1 MKRAIQKGFTLI
13 ELMIVV
19 AIIGILAAIALPAY
33 QDYTVRTRVS
43 EGFQLAQ
50 PARAGLA
57 VDGIAA
63 QADYQRYTGAWN
75 TQAGGSGAN
84 SKFVE
89 SVLFSIAATPMT
101 VNATTGLSNGTGAAT
116 ENIKIR
122 YLPNAVGGMAPTEY
136 EIQLFPRIRVGAATA
151 LAVAPA
157 TAWTD
162 GTSGTIDWA
171 CVSFTNS
178 TALGR
183 FGTIAPA
190 VVGATGVQAK
200 YAPAE
205 CR

>member
-1 MKRAIQKGFTLI
+1 MKRTIQKGFTLI

-63 QADYQRYTGAWN
+63 KADYIRFTDSWN
-75 TQAGGSGAN
+75 KQAGSTGAN
-84 SKFVE
+84 SKFVKSIVFAAADGTVIGAGAGAGAAGE
-89 SVLFSIAATPMT
+89 NITITYNDTTVGGIAA
-101 VNATTGLSNGTGAAT
+101 A
-116 ENIKIR
+116 EN
-122 YLPNAVGGMAPTEY
+122 LL
-136 EIQLFPRIRVGAATA
+136 QLHPRIRTGSASTDILTMAD
-151 LAVAPA
+151 
-157 TAWTD
+157 AWTA
-162 GTSGTIDWA
+162 GKSGTIDWA
-171 CVSFTNS
+171 CVGAENK
-178 TALGR
+178 TASGR
-183 FGTIAPA
+183 FDGATVPA
-190 VVGATGVQAK
+190 VVTKGIKAK